1 MELMELDVLLW
12 ALAFM
17 IGTFAVGAAA
27 YGIYHWVVGR
37 RE

>member
-1 MELMELDVLLW
+1 MDLDVLLW

-17 IGTFAVGAAA
+17 VGTFAIGGAL
-27 YGIYHWVVGR
+27 YGIYHWILSKGR